1 MQHDAFIGQVQAR
14 ARLSSR
20 GAAEEATR
28 ATLETLA
35 ERVGSG
41 LGYDLAGQLPRE
53 IGESLRRVAD
63 ERGQGNDAESFDQR
77 EFLSRVAQRSHSD
90 PPEAARN
97 AHAVFETLDDAT
109 TGGVMD
115 KVRHALPEDLRE
127 FSLEGGQG

>member
-14 ARLSSR
+14 AHLHSR

-35 ERVGSG
+35 ERVDPG
-41 LGYDLAGQLPRE
+41 LGEDLAAQLPRE
-53 IGESLRRVAD
+53 IGENMLRVTRQTK
-63 ERGQGNDAESFDQR
+63 QGPGAESFDQE

-90 PPEAARN
+90 PPQASHNAR
-97 AHAVFETLDDAT
+97 AVFELLEEAT

-115 KVRHALPEDLRE
+115 RVRQALPQDLRRLATQG
-127 FSLEGGQG
+127 SGG